1 MLAVCHKMYI
11 KLKQMKA
18 GHSDDGHNMS
28 VSFASLEFFGA
39 SRARHAAASAPTC
52 QKTVRKPTQEQLSA
66 DDARQ
71 LPTLTV

>member
-1 MLAVCHKMYI
+1 MLAVCHKMFI

-66 DDARQ
+66 DDPRQ
-71 LPTLTV
+71 LPTLMV